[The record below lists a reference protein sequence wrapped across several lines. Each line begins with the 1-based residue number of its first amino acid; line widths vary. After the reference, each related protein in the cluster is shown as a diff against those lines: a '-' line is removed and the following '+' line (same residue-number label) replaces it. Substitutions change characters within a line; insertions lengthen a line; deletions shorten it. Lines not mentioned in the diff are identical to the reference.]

1 MFNFDPVDVSY
12 KSSEK
17 QDQIDTTP
25 STSSSS
31 KPLSSLF
38 SKINKPEKTK
48 SKSPFKFMNKISREP
63 SPVNSNNKT
72 VARNAK
78 NVPSK
83 SKVSRSSEFG
93 INANANAIIDQAMK
107 NEKAQNKLQT
117 NAINQNTYYKPPQQT
132 NTAPNIVSQQMYDE
146 NYAFS
151 DTDSSYPALMES
163 DDMEIQAII
172 DYIDEYYY
180 GVRLFPGQDSSK
192 VYIGWTT
199 SRFHLLTNKLD
210 DPFDNSVISQCTLIN
225 TSADGS
231 ILSSM
236 IRKDCYLV
244 SAAELNQNFS
254 ETDVVASK
262 KITNSLLLGCIV
274 DLSTGLLTFTVN
286 GKEASQKFQVE
297 PGTKLYPAIFVEP
310 TTKEILQIELGRV
323 KNTLPLS
330 AAMFPS
336 LGKHVISKCPPRL
349 KLQYLNAIRWS
360 RVPNHNLKVHTLK
373 MNNVLGWSL
382 LCEETGLL

>member
-1 MFNFDPVDVSY
+1 
-12 KSSEK
+12 
-17 QDQIDTTP
+17 
-25 STSSSS
+25 
-31 KPLSSLF
+31 
-38 SKINKPEKTK
+38 
-48 SKSPFKFMNKISREP
+48 
-63 SPVNSNNKT
+63 
-72 VARNAK
+72 
-78 NVPSK
+78 
-83 SKVSRSSEFG
+83 
-93 INANANAIIDQAMK
+93 
-107 NEKAQNKLQT
+107 
-117 NAINQNTYYKPPQQT
+117 
-132 NTAPNIVSQQMYDE
+132 
-146 NYAFS
+146 
-151 DTDSSYPALMES
+151 
-163 DDMEIQAII
+163 MEIQAII

-192 VYIGWTT
+192 VYVGWTT

-210 DPFDNSVISQCTLIN
+210 DPFDNSLISQCTLIN

-236 IRKDCYLV
+236 IRKDCYIV
-244 SAAELNQNFS
+244 SASELNQNFL

-274 DLSTGLLTFTVN
+274 DLSTGLLSFTVN

-323 KNTLPLS
+323 KNSLPLS

-336 LGKHVISKCPPRL
+336 LGKHVVSKCPPRL

-360 RVPNHNLKVHTLK
+360 RVPNQNLKVHTLK

-382 LCEETGLL
+382 LCEETGD